1 MIVIV
6 KDKASLEKMSA
17 WMPKKNA
24 DVIKQVPGV
33 AVFLADTGT
42 FAFKL

>member
-1 MIVIV
+1 M
-6 KDKASLEKMSA
+6 KDKANLEKMSA

-33 AVFLADTGT
+33 AVFLADTGMILV
-42 FAFKL
+42 KL